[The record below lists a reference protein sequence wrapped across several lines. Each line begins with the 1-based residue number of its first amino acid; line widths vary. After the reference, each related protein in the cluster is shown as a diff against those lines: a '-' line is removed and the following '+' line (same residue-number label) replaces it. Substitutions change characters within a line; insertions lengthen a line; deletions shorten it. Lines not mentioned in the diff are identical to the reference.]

1 MIVPFPAGGGSD
13 VVARIVAM
21 RMRAALGQP
30 VIIENI
36 GGANGSIGIG
46 RLARAPS
53 DGYTM
58 SIGSWP
64 TQVVNGAV
72 YALSYDLQ
80 TDVEPIALL
89 VSNPALILAKKA
101 MPADDLSSLVAWLRA
116 NPGMASLGTAGV
128 GSGGHVNG
136 VFLQNITGTRFQI
149 VPYRGDGP
157 AMQDLI
163 AGQIDLLFG
172 SASSLPQVRS
182 GVIKAYAV
190 MAKQRLPGAP
200 EIPTVDEAGLPGF
213 YYSNWHSLWV
223 PKGASKA
230 IIARLNDAVVSTL
243 ADPSI
248 RQKLAGQSL
257 DIPAREHQSPEAL
270 RILQKTEIAK
280 WWPII
285 KEAGIKAQ

>member
-1 MIVPFPAGGGSD
+1 MPSKWVELTNEVIPGLKLIA
-13 VVARIVAM
+13 AM
-21 RMRAALGQP
+21 F
-30 VIIENI
+30 
-36 GGANGSIGIG
+36 
-46 RLARAPS
+46 
-53 DGYTM
+53 
-58 SIGSWP
+58 
-64 TQVVNGAV
+64 
-72 YALSYDLQ
+72 
-80 TDVEPIALL
+80 
-89 VSNPALILAKKA
+89 NPALILAKKA

-190 MAKQRLPGAP
+190 MAKQRLPSAP

-213 YYSNWHSLWV
+213 N
-223 PKGASKA
+223 
-230 IIARLNDAVVSTL
+230 T
-243 ADPSI
+243 
-248 RQKLAGQSL
+248 
-257 DIPAREHQSPEAL
+257 PEAC
-270 RILQKTEIAK
+270 RPKS
-280 WWPII
+280 
-285 KEAGIKAQ
+285 

>member
-1 MIVPFPAGGGSD
+1 
-13 VVARIVAM
+13 
-21 RMRAALGQP
+21 
-30 VIIENI
+30 
-36 GGANGSIGIG
+36 
-46 RLARAPS
+46 
-53 DGYTM
+53 M

-200 EIPTVDEAGLPGF
+200 ESPHGRRSWIAGVL
-213 YYSNWHSLWV
+213 L
-223 PKGASKA
+223 
-230 IIARLNDAVVSTL
+230 LEL
-243 ADPSI
+243 AF
-248 RQKLAGQSL
+248 
-257 DIPAREHQSPEAL
+257 AL
-270 RILQKTEIAK
+270 GSQR
-280 WWPII
+280 
-285 KEAGIKAQ
+285 GIKGHYRKAQ